1 MTITKIVLASGNA
14 KKLKELRSC
23 LGQFHV
29 DVLPQS
35 EFNIPEAIEDGL
47 SFIENAIIKA
57 RHACALTGL
66 PALADDSGLEVD
78 TLDGQPGIFSARYA
92 DGQGDAANNAKLLL
106 NLDGVE
112 AERRSARFRC
122 VLAFMRHAAD
132 PTPMICTGTWE
143 GHIANELSGDNGFG
157 YDPLF
162 IPRGFEI
169 SAAQLSAEQK
179 NQVSHRGQAMQLLK
193 LWWQQQINLSHT

>member
-23 LGQFHV
+23 LGEFQV
-29 DVLPQS
+29 EVLPQS
-35 EFNIPEAIEDGL
+35 QFNITEAIEDGL

-57 RHACALTGL
+57 RHACAHTGL

-78 TLDGQPGIFSARYA
+78 ALAGQPGIFSARYA
-92 DGQGDAANNAKLLL
+92 DGQGDAANNAKLLR

-112 AERRSARFRC
+112 TTQRTARFRC

-143 GHIANELSGDNGFG
+143 GHIASELCGDNGFG

-162 IPRGFEI
+162 IPNGFEI

-179 NQVSHRGQAMQLLK
+179 NQISHRGQAMQLLK
-193 LWWQQQINLSHT
+193 HWWQQQIN